1 MKKPKRRTTAQ
12 IKAEKKRAAKKSYM
26 RKNKG
31 RKRLKV
37 KEAQKQFQIQ
47 VEQQIKKMMDK
58 EKKEKPEQSAD
69 DWTKN
74 IKIANADNKRK

>member
-1 MKKPKRRTTAQ
+1 MRKPKRRSPAQ
-12 IKAEKKRAAKKSYM
+12 VKAEKKRAAKKSFM

-31 RKRLKV
+31 RRRMKV

-47 VEQQIKKMMDK
+47 VEQQIKKMMNK
-58 EKKEKPEQSAD
+58 KKKEESEQSED